1 MLQRSKEVSNL
12 LLWVCGVVLLWAHL
26 LTLPP
31 SPSALVPGSLYA
43 RWSNY
48 CLTAEQPIGFQPP
61 LTLGVEH
68 SVLPW
73 RCSNVIDKDDKVM
86 HGLAAGGLGPT
97 ILWEEGYKLPDNIN
111 SLLV

>member
-48 CLTAEQPIGFQPP
+48 CLTAEQPIGFQSP
-61 LTLGVEH
+61 LTLGVQ
-68 SVLPW
+68 LGPFLK
-73 RCSNVIDKDDKVM
+73 CVIDKVDKVM
-86 HGLAAGGLGPT
+86 LGHAAGRLGPT